1 MRILCTVLFMA
12 MLASAPAVLSSQAQP
27 SRPPQTYSLTET
39 NSMMVDGMTVKIA
52 RDGSKESMEQIVA
65 PSAKGPGMHVRAL
78 YDFAAHKVYTIDV
91 TGVHPCTVVNY
102 SSPAIPA
109 MYDPISGAEETTA
122 EFNKLKPAVLR
133 TETINGIA
141 AKVVEIANPDGQGK
155 TRLWLEEKL
164 NFPVRWVTIGADGK
178 EETQMEIH
186 SLSFAKPPADLF
198 VPPQNCQGLAGE
210 TNATGG
216 HVEMGVQAPTPA
228 AGQGAGAQAPS
239 RTPPSRADAPA
250 QPSRPTGRGQAAP
263 TGVQVTKV
271 RAVGARPTPDYKGAS
286 PATFEF
292 VFSITANG
300 PTEIKYILLNQADRV
315 WNSGTLA
322 FDAAGTKEVTIPV
335 KVGVPRGT
343 VWEGSAKLQVYA
355 PNKIESEPVRI
366 SADCRG
372 K

>member
-1 MRILCTVLFMA
+1 MLCTVLFMA
-12 MLASAPAVLSSQAQP
+12 MLASAPAVLSSQAQ
-27 SRPPQTYSLTET
+27 SSHAPQTYSLTEA

-78 YDFAAHKVYTIDV
+78 YDFAAHKVYTIDM
-91 TGVHPCTVVNY
+91 TGVSPCTVVTY
-102 SSPAIPA
+102 TSPAVPA
-109 MYDPISGAEETTA
+109 MYDPISGTEEAAA
-122 EFNKLKPAVLR
+122 EFDRLKPTVLR

-141 AKVVEIANPDGQGK
+141 AKVVEIADPDGQGK
-155 TRLWLEEKL
+155 TRLWLDEKL
-164 NFPVRWVTIGADGK
+164 NFPVRWVSVGADGK
-178 EETQMEIH
+178 EKTQMEVK
-186 SLSFAKPPADLF
+186 SVSFAKPPADLF
-198 VPPQNCQGLAGE
+198 VPPQNCQALAGE
-210 TNATGG
+210 TNASGG

-239 RTPPSRADAPA
+239 RTTPGRADAPA
-250 QPSRPTGRGQAAP
+250 QPSRPAGRGQAAP
-263 TGVQVTKV
+263 TGVQVTEV

-300 PTEIKYILLNQADRV
+300 PVEIKYILLNQADRV

-335 KVGVPRGT
+335 KVGVPGGT
-343 VWEGSAKLQVYA
+343 VWEGWAKLQVYA
-355 PNKIESEPVRI
+355 PNKIESEPVKI